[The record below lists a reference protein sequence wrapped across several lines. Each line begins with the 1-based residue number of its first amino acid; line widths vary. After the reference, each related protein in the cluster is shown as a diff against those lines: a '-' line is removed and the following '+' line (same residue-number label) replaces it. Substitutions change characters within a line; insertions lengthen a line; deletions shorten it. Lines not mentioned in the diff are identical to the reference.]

1 MFFEESNSATRE
13 YPFIIK
19 HSDVKYIPHFHEETE
34 IVLVMNGELN
44 ITLED
49 KSYILQKGE
58 ISIITPGVIHN
69 LYSSK
74 PSEAFV
80 IKLYPIID
88 IETVQLS
95 SPIIK
100 ETDKNYPLIKNL
112 IIEIMRENEE
122 KNLGYELAVNIASE
136 KILLFILRHT
146 DYIRLESGAKIRL
159 TSKNGFLNSVIAFLE
174 ERYAEDF
181 SLDDVAKSLQ
191 YTKSYF
197 CHRFKDITGVT
208 FWKYFT
214 LFRLE
219 KAVEKMKDF
228 PNKRYT
234 EIAGECGF
242 KNIRSFNQSFKE
254 YYRSSPR
261 EYSKRYLKNT
271 SYSK

>member
-1 MFFEESNSATRE
+1 
-13 YPFIIK
+13 
-19 HSDVKYIPHFHEETE
+19 
-34 IVLVMNGELN
+34 
-44 ITLED
+44 
-49 KSYILQKGE
+49 
-58 ISIITPGVIHN
+58 
-69 LYSSK
+69 
-74 PSEAFV
+74 
-80 IKLYPIID
+80 
-88 IETVQLS
+88 
-95 SPIIK
+95 
-100 ETDKNYPLIKNL
+100 
-112 IIEIMRENEE
+112 MRENEE

-159 TSKNGFLNSVIAFLE
+159 TSKNGFLNSVTAFLE